1 MLQSGL
7 TRLKSVF
14 NGGSEQS
21 ERDRPPPARGH
32 GPAVRSASVGLRP
45 DSIPGARQILH
56 KKMSVPVPLSSLG
69 HPPLQVSRSVPAYP
83 RHSPGCPAHSD
94 GHHQVSGHRKLAR
107 TSVLSP
113 GEMQRLQR
121 VRRERA
127 RSASALRPD
136 LQQHGAKR
144 RKQDHNRNVY
154 NDERDSLSVSSS
166 ETNPE
171 DHIYEEI
178 DSDFL
183 ATEEETGDNFLLSI
197 SLERQRNLKFYG
209 SAGWDF
215 GSVS

>member
-21 ERDRPPPARGH
+21 ERDRPPRGH
-32 GPAVRSASVGLRP
+32 APSVRSASVGLRP
-45 DSIPGARQILH
+45 DSMPGTRQILH

-69 HPPLQVSRSVPAYP
+69 HTPVQVSRSVPAYP
-83 RHSPGCPAHSD
+83 RHSPGCPAHSETQ
-94 GHHQVSGHRKLAR
+94 HQVPGHRKLAR
-107 TSVLSP
+107 SGLVSP
-113 GEMQRLQR
+113 GELQRLQR

-127 RSASALRPD
+127 RSASALVRPEP
-136 LQQHGAKR
+136 LQHGGKR

-166 ETNPE
+166 NPE

-183 ATEEETGDNFLLSI
+183 ATEEETEDNFLLSI
-197 SLERQRNLKFYG
+197 SLQRQRNLKFYG

>member
-1 MLQSGL
+1 M
-7 TRLKSVF
+7 
-14 NGGSEQS
+14 
-21 ERDRPPPARGH
+21 
-32 GPAVRSASVGLRP
+32 GLRP
-45 DSIPGARQILH
+45 DSLPGARQILH
-56 KKMSVPVPLSSLG
+56 KKMSVPVPLLSSLG
-69 HPPLQVSRSVPAYP
+69 HAPVQMSRSVPAYP
-83 RHSPGCPAHSD
+83 RHSPGCPAHTD
-94 GHHQVSGHRKLAR
+94 GHGQGHRKLTR
-107 TSVLSP
+107 SGLGVSP
-113 GEMQRLQR
+113 GDMQRMMR

-136 LQQHGAKR
+136 LQHHHGAKR

-154 NDERDSLSVSSS
+154 NDERDSVSVSSS

-183 ATEEETGDNFLLSI
+183 ATEEEQEDNFLLSI

-215 GSVS
+215 GSVG

>member
-14 NGGSEQS
+14 NGSSEQT
-21 ERDRPPPARGH
+21 ERERPPRGH
-32 GPAVRSASVGLRP
+32 VPNARSASVGLRP
-45 DSIPGARQILH
+45 ESISGTRQILH

-69 HPPLQVSRSVPAYP
+69 HAPLQMSRSVPAYP
-83 RHSPGCPAHSD
+83 RHSPGCPAHSET
-94 GHHQVSGHRKLAR
+94 HHQVSGHRKLAR
-107 TSVLSP
+107 SGLVTP

-127 RSASALRPD
+127 RSASALVRPEP
-136 LQQHGAKR
+136 QHHGGKR

-154 NDERDSLSVSSS
+154 NNERDSLSVSSS

-183 ATEEETGDNFLLSI
+183 ATEEETEDNFLLSI
-197 SLERQRNLKFYG
+197 SLQRQRNLKFYG